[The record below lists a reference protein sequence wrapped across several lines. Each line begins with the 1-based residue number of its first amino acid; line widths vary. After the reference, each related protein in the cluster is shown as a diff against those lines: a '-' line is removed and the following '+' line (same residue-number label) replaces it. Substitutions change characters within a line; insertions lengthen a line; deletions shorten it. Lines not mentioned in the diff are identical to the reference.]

1 MAENTM
7 EITVYAKKRQTRDG
21 KESFFSYLT
30 TLKKK
35 DGSPCTCAVKFA
47 APAKNPDPLECPMNI
62 IVRKEDCNMVV
73 EPYTNDRTGETKD
86 SYRLWIKN
94 FEMGSPYVDYSMD
107 DFIFN

>member
-1 MAENTM
+1 MTENTM

-21 KESFFSYLT
+21 KKSFFSYLT

-47 APAKNPDPLECPMNI
+47 APAENPDPLECPMNI
-62 IVRKEDCNMVV
+62 VVRKEDCNMVV

-86 SYRLWIKN
+86 SYRLWIKK
-94 FEMGSPYVDYSMD
+94 FEMGSPYVDHSMA
-107 DFIFN
+107 DFI